1 MCVAAEQK
9 PPSSDSDLA
18 DAPAFVGGEA
28 VTVQVAIVEYLAAGD
43 ADVRAIRSPEQLDGW
58 MKELGAA
65 GKLLAVT
72 KLDISSVDGQQA
84 MAQFGERAAVVSGR
98 LRGGQV
104 ARAAQGPGLA
114 TAYTFEE
121 IGTLVRVTPHLKDG
135 GEVVVELQIEKS
147 DISPLT
153 PQIPPDDEGAMEA
166 VPPNIARLATQST
179 LRLFDGRTH
188 AACRKATS
196 SPQGMVET
204 VLFVT
209 AATDDADLAHAPET
223 TEPRPTKTTGR
234 FRQFHLNATDPSG
247 ALRVLQQVFVG
258 SPAIRMELDPD
269 ANAIIAYA
277 NPQ

>member
-1 MCVAAEQK
+1 MDE
-9 PPSSDSDLA
+9 
-18 DAPAFVGGEA
+18 GIG
-28 VTVQVAIVEYLAAGD
+28 
-43 ADVRAIRSPEQLDGW
+43 
-58 MKELGAA
+58 
-65 GKLLAVT
+65 
-72 KLDISSVDGQQA
+72 LDISSVDGQQA

-204 VLFVT
+204 VLFLT
-209 AATDDADLAHAPET
+209 ASADDADLARAPRAADST
-223 TEPRPTKTTGR
+223 SNRTSDQ
-234 FRQFHLNATDPSG
+234 FRQFRLKATDPSG
-247 ALRVLQQVFVG
+247 ALRVLQQIFVD
-258 SPAIRMELDPD
+258 SPVIRMELDPD

-277 NPQ
+277 KPEELEAVAKVLEHLEVASSRRGNCEQGFRDDLSYRR